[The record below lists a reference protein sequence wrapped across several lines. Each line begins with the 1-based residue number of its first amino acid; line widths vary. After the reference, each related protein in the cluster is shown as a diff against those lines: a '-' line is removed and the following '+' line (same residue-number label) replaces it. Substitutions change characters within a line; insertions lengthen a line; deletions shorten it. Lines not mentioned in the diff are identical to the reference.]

1 MTEGGQGTLPGAYS
15 LIELL
20 LVIIHIHNHNHN
32 MPQRLKEEEDEAGS
46 DGGYFDGDNQDEFD
60 ELQGDASDL
69 YVPFGPVS
77 RVMSKQ

>member
-20 LVIIHIHNHNHN
+20 LVIIHIHNHN

-46 DGGYFDGDNQDEFD
+46 DGGYFDGDHQNEFD
-60 ELQGDASDL
+60 ELQGDASAL
-69 YVPFGPVS
+69 YVPFGPAS
-77 RVMSKQ
+77 RVMLKQ